1 MSATAAN
8 QDILTGIETLFPPSQ
23 ATRRRYKNVTLPVN
37 GFTLRIQSLTEREKS
52 NYEASVWK
60 PGKTGQ
66 EMDPAKIKTS
76 GLRLAI
82 LCVVDSA
89 GNRLLNDT
97 HLVKMQD
104 WDALD
109 TEHLHK
115 ECNRHVGIGTTAVED
130 LEKN

>member
-1 MSATAAN
+1 MSTEG
-8 QDILTGIETLFPPSQ
+8 IITGIETLFPPSA
-23 ATRRRYKNVTLPVN
+23 ATKRRYKTVELPVS

-66 EMDPAKIKTS
+66 EMDPVKIKTS
-76 GLRLAI
+76 GIRLAL

-89 GNRLLNDT
+89 GNRLLNDS
-97 HLVKMQD
+97 HLAKMQD
-104 WDALD
+104 WDSLD

-115 ECNRHVGIGTTAVED
+115 ECNRHVGIGATTVED

>member
-1 MSATAAN
+1 MSTETATTETA
-8 QDILTGIETLFPPSQ
+8 ITGIETLFPPTP
-23 ATRRRYKNVTLPVN
+23 ATKRRYKTIELPIN
-37 GFTLRIQSLTEREKS
+37 GFKLRIQSLTECEKS

-66 EMDPAKIKTS
+66 EMDPGKIKTS
-76 GLRLAI
+76 GLRLAL
-82 LCVVDSA
+82 LCVVDLA
-89 GNRLLNDT
+89 GHRILNESHLL
-97 HLVKMQD
+97 KMQD

-115 ECNRHVGIGTTAVED
+115 ECNRHVGIGSTVED